1 MAKTFEWL
9 VKKQQKNIEGQITKR
24 QKLWNG
30 KQQKYIYC
38 IAYSIS
44 LNFKISNSA
53 VAYTFPK
60 YLSTLIHIQLYSHFE

>member
-1 MAKTFEWL
+1 MASNKTA
-9 VKKQQKNIEGQITKR
+9 KNIEWQITKR

-30 KQQKYIYC
+30 EQQKY

-44 LNFKISNSA
+44 QNFKISNSA

-60 YLSTLIHIQLYSHFE
+60 YLSALIHIQLYSPFE